1 MATKIKK
8 MNIFKAL
15 FASGIDVEDYE
26 EVTLPKELEDAR
38 KAIEAKEVEIEKGF
52 NSGKPSK
59 NAGVG
64 RTNSNTLEKRVE
76 AMRPKHD
83 EVKAN
88 SKKRENKTEYEI
100 GD

>member
-1 MATKIKK
+1 MATETKK

-38 KAIEAKEVEIEKGF
+38 KALNEKEEDVKKGF
-52 NSGKPSK
+52 NLGKTSK
-59 NAGVG
+59 NVG
-64 RTNSNTLEKRVE
+64 AKKVDSLDKRVE

-83 EVKAN
+83 EVKVNSPNN
-88 SKKRENKTEYEI
+88 SKRPKEYEI

>member
-1 MATKIKK
+1 MATKTKK

-38 KAIEAKEVEIEKGF
+38 KAIDAKAEEVEKGF
-52 NSGKPSK
+52 NSGKPSQ
-59 NAGVG
+59 NVG
-64 RTNSNTLEKRVE
+64 ARKADSNTLDKRVE

-83 EVKAN
+83 EVKAS